1 MTDLIQLTL
10 NTIRGLTMDAVQ
22 AANSGHPGMPMGA
35 AALGYTLFAR
45 HLRYDPEAPEWF
57 NRDRFVLS
65 AGHGCMLLYSLLYL
79 TGFEV
84 TLDDIKRF
92 RQWHSKTPGHP
103 ERGLTPGVELT
114 TGPLG
119 QGFGNGVGFAIAE
132 AHLRAEF
139 PGLVDHWTYVICSDG
154 DLMEGVSS
162 EVGSLAGHM
171 KLGRLIYLYDSNRVS
186 IDGSTDLTF
195 TEDVK
200 GRFESFGWHVLECDG
215 MDVQAVD
222 EAVTE
227 AKLQEDRP
235 SLIICHTTIGY
246 GSPNK
251 AGSCEAHGAPLGEEE
266 VRLAKRE
273 LGIPEEPAFYVPEE
287 VLKHMRE
294 VGLRHRAERL
304 SWEEKLQECPELQRR
319 LRGELPLGWS
329 DNLPTFDEP
338 MATRAGSGKVLA
350 VLSQRIPELMGG
362 SADLMES
369 TFAAIPEGGNFS
381 AENPAGRTIHFGVR
395 EHAMATILNGM
406 NVHGGV
412 RAYGSTFLIFSDY
425 MRPAI
430 RLASLMKA
438 PTIFIFTHD
447 SIGLGEDGPTHQ
459 PIEQLPSL
467 RAIPGLRVIR
477 PADANET
484 ATAWKAAL
492 SYREGPTALILT
504 RQKVPIVTPPGDSL
518 LKGAY
523 VLVDS
528 EKPLEVI
535 LIGTGSEVSICVS
548 AREILEAQGVGTRV
562 VSMPCWELFEEQPEE
577 YREQVLPSHVWNRVS
592 VEAGSPL
599 GWERWVGA
607 RGTIIGMRS
616 FGASAP
622 SSELFKRFGFTPEKV
637 AEHALRAREQS
648 GK

>member
-1 MTDLIQLTL
+1 
-10 NTIRGLTMDAVQ
+10 MDAVQ
-22 AANSGHPGMPMGA
+22 TANSGHPGMPMGA
-35 AALGYTLFAR
+35 ASIGYVLFAR
-45 HLRYDPEAPEWF
+45 HLRYDPQAPDWF

-79 TGFEV
+79 TGFDV

-132 AHLRAEF
+132 ARLRAEF
-139 PGLVDHWTYVICSDG
+139 PGLVDHWTYVLCSDG

-162 EVGSLAGHM
+162 EVGSLAGHL
-171 KLGRLIYLYDSNRVS
+171 KLGRLVYLYDSNRVS
-186 IDGSTDLTF
+186 IDGSTDITF
-195 TEDVK
+195 TENVRK
-200 GRFESFGWHVLECDG
+200 RFEAFGWHVLECDG

-222 EAVTE
+222 EAVVK
-227 AKLQEDRP
+227 AKLEEDRP

-246 GSPNK
+246 GSPHK
-251 AGSCEAHGAPLGEEE
+251 AGSSEAHGAPLGEEE
-266 VRLAKRE
+266 VRLAKRA
-273 LGIPEEPAFYVPEE
+273 LGIPEEPLFYVPPQ
-287 VLKHMRE
+287 VLTHMRE

-304 SWEEKLQECPELQRR
+304 ESEKRLKESPELERR
-319 LRGELPLGWS
+319 LKGDIPEGCLKDLPV
-329 DNLPTFDEP
+329 FDELL
-338 MATRAGSGKVLA
+338 ATRSASGKVLT
-350 VLSQRIPELMGG
+350 VLAQRIPELMGG

-369 TFAAIPEGGNFS
+369 TFAAIPDEGVFS
-381 AENPAGRTIHFGVR
+381 SENPRGRTIHFGVR
-395 EHAMATILNGM
+395 EHAMATIINGM

-430 RLASLMKA
+430 RIAALMKA
-438 PTIFIFTHD
+438 PSIFIFTHD

-459 PIEQLPSL
+459 PIEHLPSL
-467 RAIPGLRVIR
+467 RAIPNLRVIR

-484 ATAWKAAL
+484 TSAWKAAL
-492 SYREGPTALILT
+492 LNQKGPTALILT
-504 RQKVPIVTPPGDSL
+504 RQKVPIVTPPGDLL

-528 EKPLEVI
+528 EHPLEVI
-535 LIGTGSEVSICVS
+535 LIGTGSEVHICVS

-562 VSMPCWELFEEQPEE
+562 VSMPCWDLFEEQPEE
-577 YREQVLPSHVWNRVS
+577 YREEVLPSHVWNRVS
-592 VEAGSPL
+592 VEAGFPL
-599 GWERWVGA
+599 GWEKWVGD
-607 RGTIIGMRS
+607 RGTSVGMRT

-622 SSELFKRFGFTPEKV
+622 SSELFRRFGITAEAV
-637 AEHALRAREQS
+637 AEHALRARAKF
-648 GK
+648 GAG

>member
-1 MTDLIQLTL
+1 
-10 NTIRGLTMDAVQ
+10 
-22 AANSGHPGMPMGA
+22 MGA
-35 AALGYTLFAR
+35 AAIGYALFAR
-45 HLRYDPEAPEWF
+45 HLRYDPAAPEWF

-79 TGFEV
+79 TGFDV
-84 TLDDIKRF
+84 TIDDIKRF
-92 RQWHSKTPGHP
+92 RQWKSKTPGHP
-103 ERGLTPGVELT
+103 ERGVTPGVELT

-119 QGFGNGVGFAIAE
+119 QGFGNAVGFAMAE

-139 PGLVDHWTYVICSDG
+139 PGVVDHWTYVLCSDG

-162 EVGSLAGHM
+162 EVGSLAGHLR
-171 KLGRLIYLYDSNRVS
+171 LGRLIYLYDSNRIS

-222 EAVTE
+222 EAIKE
-227 AKLQEDRP
+227 AKSEEDRP
-235 SLIICHTTIGY
+235 SMIVCHTTIGY

-251 AGSCEAHGAPLGEEE
+251 AGTSEAHGAPLGEEE

-273 LGIPEEPAFYVPEE
+273 LGIPEEPPFYVPEE
-287 VLKHMRE
+287 VLTHMRE
-294 VGLRHRAERL
+294 VGARHREERL
-304 SWEEKLQECPELQRR
+304 ASEKSLKEVPELLRR
-319 LRGELPLGWS
+319 LRGELPPGWWEG
-329 DNLPTFDEP
+329 LPEFEEP
-338 MATRAGSGKVLA
+338 MATRAASGKVLA
-350 VLSQRIPELMGG
+350 VLSKRIPELVGG

-369 TFAAIPEGGNFS
+369 TFAEIPEGGVFTQK
-381 AENPAGRTIHFGVR
+381 NPRGRTIHFGVR
-395 EHAMATILNGM
+395 EHAMGTILNGM

-412 RAYGSTFLIFSDY
+412 RAYGATFLIFSDY

-430 RLASLMKA
+430 RIASLMKA

-459 PIEQLPSL
+459 PIEHLPSL

-484 ATAWKAAL
+484 VTAWKAAL
-492 SYREGPTALILT
+492 AYQEGPTALVLT
-504 RQKVPIVTPPGDSL
+504 RQKVPVVTPPGDFL

-523 VLVDS
+523 VLKDS
-528 EKPLEVI
+528 EHPLEVI
-535 LIGTGSEVSICVS
+535 LIGTGSEVHVCVS
-548 AREILEAQGVGTRV
+548 AREILEERGIGTRV
-562 VSMPCWELFEEQPEE
+562 VSMPCWDLFEEQPEG
-577 YREQVLPSHVWNRVS
+577 YREEVLPPHVWNRVS
-592 VEAGSPL
+592 VEAASPL

-607 RGTIIGMRS
+607 RGTAIGMRS

-622 SSELFKRFGFTPEKV
+622 SSELFRQFGFTPEAV
-637 AEHALRAREQS
+637 AECALQARERWGRMNHRVS
-648 GK
+648 PDGL